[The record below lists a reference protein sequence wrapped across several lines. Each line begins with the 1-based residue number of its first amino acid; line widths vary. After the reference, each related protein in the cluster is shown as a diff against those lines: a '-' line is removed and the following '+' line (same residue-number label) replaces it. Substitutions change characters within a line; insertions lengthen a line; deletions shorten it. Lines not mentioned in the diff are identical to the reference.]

1 MMSCPAVGLG
11 AVPPGTNA
19 WCHDPPLQGCD
30 PTRFFLVGL
39 CKRFSLCFTPSSVNW
54 GAEGQNI
61 CCNWNYQCRFSGQ
74 SPHLFKQETSPPC
87 LDRGEAYWKWIK
99 LLSLFL
105 IKNNFFLSLVAI
117 ICLIIWFWTSCF
129 CFKSSKLKL
138 TFVLYFCI
146 SFHYIFN
153 LVRSHINVDSELTN
167 IFSEL
172 IFCT

>member
-1 MMSCPAVGLG
+1 MSCPAVGLG

-30 PTRFFLVGL
+30 PTRFFLVGF

-61 CCNWNYQCRFSGQ
+61 CCHWNYQCRSSGQ
-74 SPHLFKQETSPPC
+74 SPLLFKQETSPPC